1 MNVLKITTTPIKLS
15 MSSQKARLESHL
27 PEPELGIIRT
37 PSRLNMKSENIKV
50 NIDTSAARDS
60 LGFKTAR
67 SLNRDAA
74 VFGKQAA
81 ANATVRYAQMGNQMM
96 QIQKGVT
103 IPEIVQNQMMAQTKV
118 TTGFEFLPAVGP
130 DISWDPGSLAIDYTP
145 SRIEFDPQ
153 PDMQEAVYVPGELN
167 INVEQYPKVEIEYVG
182 EPMYVPPSASPE
194 YEERDGLS

>member
-37 PSRLNMKSENIKV
+37 PSRLNIKV

-81 ANATVRYAQMGNQMM
+81 ADATGRYAQMGNQMM

>member
-74 VFGKQAA
+74 GFGKLASA
-81 ANATVRYAQMGNQMM
+81 EA
-96 QIQKGVT
+96 KGVT

>member
-1 MNVLKITTTPIKLS
+1 MNVLKITSTPIKLS
-15 MSSQKARLESHL
+15 MTSQRARLESRL
-27 PEPELGIIRT
+27 PDPEVGIIRN
-37 PSRLNMKSENIKV
+37 PGKLNMKSDHIKV
-50 NIDTSAARDS
+50 DIDTSRSRDS

-81 ANATVRYAQMGNQMM
+81 ADATGRYAQMGNQMM

-153 PDMQEAVYVPGELN
+153 PDMQDAVYVPGELN

>member
-1 MNVLKITTTPIKLS
+1 
-15 MSSQKARLESHL
+15 
-27 PEPELGIIRT
+27 
-37 PSRLNMKSENIKV
+37 
-50 NIDTSAARDS
+50 
-60 LGFKTAR
+60 
-67 SLNRDAA
+67 
-74 VFGKQAA
+74 
-81 ANATVRYAQMGNQMM
+81 MGNQMM

-153 PDMQEAVYVPGELN
+153 PDIQDAVYVPGELN
-167 INVEQYPKVEIEYVG
+167 INVEQYPKVEIEYIG